1 MYLLLS
7 PKVDFAFKKIFGSE
21 KNKSVLISFFNAV
34 FEGVNEKIKS
44 FEFKNADIQKECLI
58 DNFSRIDVKAM
69 TDKNQIVDI
78 EIQILNRDDMTKRT
92 LYHWSKLYESQIAT
106 GQMYSKLNKVICINV
121 LNFNYLK
128 DEDEFHSVY
137 RLKNIKNNKELTDT
151 CEIHFVEIPKLR
163 QLSVDDNNN
172 KLEIW
177 TEFLRNPE
185 SEVVKKAEEN
195 DVEFKIAKE
204 TLYKINLNK
213 SDRERY
219 EMRENALIDTM
230 PALENAEQKG
240 LEQGIQR
247 GIQKGIEQGTL
258 KEKID
263 SARRMINKGLKNE
276 DIQAFTELDIDTID
290 ALRKEK
296 LNN

>member
-1 MYLLLS
+1 MYSLLS

-21 KNKSVLISFFNAV
+21 ENKSVLISFLNAV
-34 FEGVNEKIKS
+34 FEGVNEKIAS
-44 FEFKNADIQKECLI
+44 VELKNTDIEKEYLT
-58 DNFSRIDVKAM
+58 DKFSRLDIKAV
-69 TDKNQIVDI
+69 TDKNQIVNI
-78 EIQILNRDDMTKRT
+78 EIQLANKYDMTKRT
-92 LYHWSKLYESQIAT
+92 LYYWSKLYEGQIGK
-106 GQMYSKLNKVICINV
+106 GQLYSKLNKVICINV
-121 LNFNYLK
+121 LDFNYL
-128 DEDEFHSVY
+128 ENVDEFHSVY
-137 RLKNIKNNKELTDT
+137 RLKNIKTNNELTDI
-151 CEIHFVEIPKLR
+151 CEIHFIEIPKLR

-172 KLEIW
+172 KLEVW
-177 TEFLRNPE
+177 TEFLRSPE

-195 DVEFKIAKE
+195 DFEFKMAKE
-204 TLYKINLNK
+204 KLYKISQNK
-213 SDRERY
+213 SDRELY
-219 EMRENALIDTM
+219 EMRENAMLEQM
-230 PALENAEQKG
+230 SALENAEQKG